1 VDAKRNRRP
10 DTTFNIA
17 ITRTVRPLINTS
29 PLLTLRA
36 SQAKTI
42 AGGRPSINL
51 ILGRLSTAVLMGGTL
66 QYVYKR

>member
-1 VDAKRNRRP
+1 LI
-10 DTTFNIA
+10 DT
-17 ITRTVRPLINTS
+17 L

-66 QYVYKR
+66 Q